1 MAKRTTG
8 DGDEA
13 AGGNR
18 LFIASAAII
27 LVVVL
32 LGVFVVVTS
41 GDDDQGGG
49 GTAGARPGG
58 TSAAAS
64 PGSGTSGGGDQAPE
78 HGDNNGCTPSDTDKT
93 VPTTAPDDVSWDLVN
108 TVALPRSKSAGPLKI
123 DGQTATCYAHTPR
136 GALMAAANG
145 FYRSILS
152 APDTAPLRAQA
163 LPGPARDALEKQLKK
178 IDQPVQSGQMA
189 QISGFRIVSYTD
201 ATTVVSLVNGSQ
213 AAQSLKSSD
222 ITVQWAGGDWK
233 VVPPPGGGLNT
244 PGVQLTSLDGYIPF
258 GGV

>member
-41 GDDDQGGG
+41 GDDGKGGA
-49 GTAGARPGG
+49 TAGAQPPANSNAPASISGG
-58 TSAAAS
+58 TD
-64 PGSGTSGGGDQAPE
+64 GGGPAPDT
-78 HGDNNGCTPSDTDKT
+78 GSAGCAPSDTDNT

-152 APDTAPLRAQA
+152 APDTAPLRAQV
-163 LPGPARDALEKQLKK
+163 LPGAGRDAGEKQLKQVA
-178 IDQPVQSGQMA
+178 QPVQSGQMA
-189 QISGFRIVSYTD
+189 QIAGFRIVSYTD

-222 ITVQWAGGDWK
+222 ITVQWAGEDWK
-233 VVPPPGGGLNT
+233 IVPPPGGGLNT

>member
-8 DGDEA
+8 NDGDEA

-32 LGVFVVVTS
+32 LGVFVVATS
-41 GDDDQGGG
+41 GDDDKDGK
-49 GTAGARPGG
+49 TAGAQP
-58 TSAAAS
+58 TSASTPTSS
-64 PGSGTSGGGDQAPE
+64 PDGQAPDD
-78 HGDNNGCTPSDTDKT
+78 GAKGCKPSDTDKS

-123 DGQTATCYAHTPR
+123 DGKTASCYAHTPR

-152 APDTAPLRAQA
+152 APDVKPLKAQV
-163 LPGPARDALEKQLKK
+163 LPSAGRNVLEQHLKA
-178 IDQPVQSGQMA
+178 IDQPAQNGQMA
-189 QISGFRIVSYTD
+189 QISGFRITSFTD
-201 ATTVVSLVNGSQ
+201 QTSVVSLVNGTQ
-213 AAQSLKSSD
+213 AAGSLKSFD
-222 ITVQWAGGDWK
+222 VTLQWSGGDWK
-233 VVPPPGGGLNT
+233 VVAQPNGGLSS
-244 PGVQLTSLDGYIPF
+244 PGDRLDSLTGYTQF
-258 GGV
+258 GGL